1 MLKNIVK
8 SGNHEAQV
16 RPLFLAS
23 SVSPSS
29 MIWLILTKIFF
40 YQTNLMS
47 KRYWRTLI
55 ANLFSLN
62 WKKAFQ
68 DELIGRWYTYDGGEI
83 HILFGSAIQFDP
95 EGRGFLY
102 DWGTGGGINDKED
115 PPYDLQIPIEWKRIG
130 ENLIVIKKEESQ
142 EWTSLTY
149 RIYNEKGPQNVIYK
163 KLISEGNHSPDSYS
177 KEWFWNIPDGLYRP
191 SRK

>member
-1 MLKNIVK
+1 
-8 SGNHEAQV
+8 
-16 RPLFLAS
+16 
-23 SVSPSS
+23 
-29 MIWLILTKIFF
+29 
-40 YQTNLMS
+40 MS